1 MPDNDIVRDIVP
13 EAEQIARAVRAW
25 LQTYPDKPVS
35 KVDVEYLGETTG
47 LTISTVQAAYK
58 TRRFITGD
66 YQAQYQFSLLYKTM
80 PTTTTARLEADEIL
94 NNYALWAEQTAAAE
108 LPARLPAKCR
118 FVRITRN
125 TTAALLGRDADGSEV
140 HQILFTLLYEVKKYG

>member
-1 MPDNDIVRDIVP
+1 MPNDEVREVTQ

-25 LQTYPDKPVS
+25 LQTYSDKPVS
-35 KVDVEYLGETTG
+35 KVDVEYLGEGTG

-58 TRRFITGD
+58 TRQFITGD
-66 YQAQYQFSLLYKTM
+66 YQAQYQFSLLYKAF

-94 NNYALWAEQTAAAE
+94 NDYALWAVQNVSDLAE
-108 LPARLPAKCR
+108 RLPEKCR
-118 FVRITRN
+118 FTRLSQN
-125 TTAALLGRDADGSEV
+125 TNAALLGRDADGSEV

>member
-1 MPDNDIVRDIVP
+1 MPDEILRDITP
-13 EAEQIARAVRAW
+13 ESEQVARAVRAW

-35 KVDVEYLGETTG
+35 KVDVEYLGENTG

-58 TRRFITGD
+58 TRQFICGD
-66 YQAQYQFSLLYKTM
+66 YQAQYQFSLMYKTI
-80 PTTTTARLEADEIL
+80 PTNTDMRLDADEVL
-94 NNYALWAEQTAAAE
+94 NNYALWAESNVSD
-108 LPARLPAKCR
+108 LSDRLPEKCR
-118 FVRITRN
+118 ALRLTRN